1 MERRLIRKVTVRLV
15 PFLGLLY
22 LINYLDRVN
31 LGFAALT
38 MNSDLGLS
46 AAAYGLGAGL
56 FFIGY
61 FFFEVPSNIILHR
74 VGARVWI
81 ARIMV
86 TWGLVASATAFI
98 QGEISFYV
106 VRVLLG
112 VAEAGFFPGIIL
124 YLTYWFPRA
133 QRAKIVGLFF
143 LAVPLSSVIG
153 SPLSTLLIQSGNGLL
168 GFDAGWR
175 FMFFVEGVPAVLLG
189 VLVLAFL
196 PSRPRQAKWL
206 TEE

>member
-1 MERRLIRKVTVRLV
+1 MQRRVIRKVTIRLV

-22 LINYLDRVN
+22 LTNYLDRVN

-38 MNSDLGLS
+38 MNGDLGLS

-112 VAEAGFFPGIIL
+112 VAEAGG
-124 YLTYWFPRA
+124 
-133 QRAKIVGLFF
+133 GLSRWKQ
-143 LAVPLSSVIG
+143 LSWRGGRRRLRLGFG
-153 SPLSTLLIQSGNGLL
+153 SPGY
-168 GFDAGWR
+168 
-175 FMFFVEGVPAVLLG
+175 GVVG
-189 VLVLAFL
+189 C
-196 PSRPRQAKWL
+196 
-206 TEE
+206 

>member
-1 MERRLIRKVTVRLV
+1 MQRRVIRKVTIRLV

-38 MNSDLGLS
+38 MNGDLGLS

-86 TWGLVASATAFI
+86 TWGLVASATAFSAGSGGGWI
-98 QGEISFYV
+98 LS
-106 VRVLLG
+106 RNHPVLDLL
-112 VAEAGFFPGIIL
+112 VP
-124 YLTYWFPRA
+124 PRA
-133 QRAKIVGLFF
+133 ARQNRRVVL
-143 LAVPLSSVIG
+143 P
-153 SPLSTLLIQSGNGLL
+153 
-168 GFDAGWR
+168 R
-175 FMFFVEGVPAVLLG
+175 RPAVVG
-189 VLVLAFL
+189 D
-196 PSRPRQAKWL
+196 R
-206 TEE
+206 

>member
-1 MERRLIRKVTVRLV
+1 MLMAPGALMSHDRRVDHTVIRKVTIRLV

-38 MNSDLGLS
+38 MNGDLRLS

-98 QGEISFYV
+98 QGEISFTLCGCYSAWP
-106 VRVLLG
+106 R
-112 VAEAGFFPGIIL
+112 PG
-124 YLTYWFPRA
+124 
-133 QRAKIVGLFF
+133 
-143 LAVPLSSVIG
+143 SSRE
-153 SPLSTLLIQSGNGLL
+153 SSCT
-168 GFDAGWR
+168 
-175 FMFFVEGVPAVLLG
+175 
-189 VLVLAFL
+189 
-196 PSRPRQAKWL
+196 
-206 TEE
+206 

>member
-1 MERRLIRKVTVRLV
+1 MIRKVTVRLV

-112 VAEAGFFPGIIL
+112 VAEAGFFPG
-124 YLTYWFPRA
+124 
-133 QRAKIVGLFF
+133 
-143 LAVPLSSVIG
+143 SSC
-153 SPLSTLLIQSGNGLL
+153 T
-168 GFDAGWR
+168 
-175 FMFFVEGVPAVLLG
+175 
-189 VLVLAFL
+189 
-196 PSRPRQAKWL
+196 
-206 TEE
+206 